1 MNPELRELI
10 VELRAD
16 LEADQPA
23 TLLWAQVAQG
33 ASADKIPA
41 EVPQP
46 VRELLEVAD
55 GLRAGGF
62 ELWGTADVD
71 YWQGMLGSM
80 PEFTG
85 VAEEPAEWYYLG
97 DLAREPLLL
106 RHDTGAV
113 WWFPRTS
120 GDPFYAREEFEEL
133 MPNLEYFLA
142 GYVFG
147 PLYIDVAGDDGW
159 WRFLDEHGL
168 TTVDEDDEE
177 PDE

>member
-1 MNPELRELI
+1 MNPDLRELI
-10 VELRAD
+10 VEVRAE
-16 LEADQPA
+16 LAADQPA
-23 TLLWAQVAQG
+23 TLVWAQIEQA
-33 ASADKIPA
+33 APADKIPA

-55 GLRAGGF
+55 GVRAGDF

-71 YWQGMLGSM
+71 YRRDMLGNM

-85 VAEEPAEWYYLG
+85 VADEPAEWYYLG

-106 RHDTGAV
+106 RRDTGAV

-120 GDPFYAREEFEEL
+120 DDPFYVRGEFEEL
-133 MPNLEYFLA
+133 MPTLEYLLA
-142 GYVFG
+142 AYVFG
-147 PLYIDVAGDDGW
+147 PLYADVAAQDEW
-159 WRFLDEHGL
+159 WEFLDEHGL

-177 PDE
+177 SGE

>member
-1 MNPELRELI
+1 M
-10 VELRAD
+10 RAD

-23 TLLWAQVAQG
+23 TLLWAQIHQA
-33 ASADKIPA
+33 APAHEIPA
-41 EVPQP
+41 EVPRP

-55 GLRAGGF
+55 GVRAGDV

-71 YWQGMLGSM
+71 YRRVMLGSM
-80 PEFTG
+80 PELTG
-85 VAEEPAEWYYLG
+85 VSDEPADWYYLG

-106 RHDTGAV
+106 RRDTGAV

-120 GDPFYAREEFEEL
+120 GDPFYARDEFEEL

-147 PLYIDVAGDDGW
+147 PLYLDAATDDEW
-159 WRFLDEHGL
+159 WEFLDRHGL
-168 TTVDEDDEE
+168 TAEDGDDEE
-177 PDE
+177 PGE